1 MVCDGAMIAS
11 TIVSMMTNGVCCMW
25 QHQEEMDRRETIRRD
40 IRVEYWQQR
49 LIDHE
54 LMMAQYQEQQ
64 DRRHEGQH
72 HLALSTTTAVGLRG
86 DPTRARLYSDSSTS
100 GFLEE
105 QTADERRK
113 QLLMDKRRAS
123 SDNRR
128 IQQQQ
133 EDRRVSPGS
142 VTQREQPTVSNKSNE
157 RLPPVSLVV
166 KPRRQAT
173 SPRVEATDYRWRD
186 ECSKASPVT
195 LEDMG
200 RTSSRACSLV
210 DSDDEDDEDNFMDIP
225 LR

>member
-1 MVCDGAMIAS
+1 
-11 TIVSMMTNGVCCMW
+11 MW

-64 DRRHEGQH
+64 DRRHEGQQ
-72 HLALSTTTAVGLRG
+72 HLTLSTTTAAGLRG

-113 QLLMDKRRAS
+113 QLLMDKRKAS

-142 VTQREQPTVSNKSNE
+142 VTQREQPTVSNRSNE
-157 RLPPVSLVV
+157 SLPSLVV
-166 KPRRQAT
+166 KPRHLAT
-173 SPRVEATDYRWRD
+173 SQATDYRWRD
-186 ECSKASPVT
+186 ECSKTSPVT

-210 DSDDEDDEDNFMDIP
+210 DSDDEDEDNFMDIP